1 MIKFQN
7 PIRNNPMY
15 SFRIHFDVNYL
26 NMWTIENRV
35 VLQLTFPVN
44 PSPHQQPL
52 PFQLTRVLIMTA
64 CKCGLSLL
72 ASSFFSD
79 RWGYSHGPQRGK
91 VHDFHIISRWNHHGT
106 GLELSN
112 SGRFFTS
119 HREETLTGGYCVL
132 SDDYVPD
139 ACIWLSVI
147 VPYSYNI
154 RNISSILCDEI
165 GL

>member
-7 PIRNNPMY
+7 PIRNNPVY

-26 NMWTIENRV
+26 NMWTIKNRA

-44 PSPHQQPL
+44 PSSHQQPL
-52 PFQLTRVLIMTA
+52 PFQFARVLIMTA

-72 ASSFFSD
+72 AYSFFSD
-79 RWGYSHGPQRGK
+79 RRGYSHGPQRVK
-91 VHDFHIISRWNHHGT
+91 AHDFHIISRWNNHGT

-119 HREETLTGGYCVL
+119 HREETLTGGRYVL
-132 SDDYVPD
+132 SDNCVSG
-139 ACIWLSVI
+139 AFIWLSVI

-154 RNISSILCDEI
+154 SNISSILCDEI
-165 GL
+165 AL